1 MDDKGKDKSNL
12 GNDQKLNR
20 EKNPVTGVK
29 TIDQILEDK
38 KSNDVRSAEL
48 MGNLV
53 LCPRNRFD
61 KFYVLS

>member
-29 TIDQILEDK
+29 TTDQILEDK
-38 KSNDVRSAEL
+38 KSNDATKKDNSRPEQ
-48 MGNLV
+48 GQR
-53 LCPRNRFD
+53 P
-61 KFYVLS
+61 KP